1 MSSSDVRVI
10 GPGHLMFAVGLAA
23 IGVLSL
29 VSGDFALNWQPVP
42 PWVPWRETLARA
54 SGVMLLAGGLG
65 MLLKPTATV
74 SALLLTV
81 NMMVWLMLLRL
92 PRVISSPASS
102 GMWLGF
108 GETVLLVC
116 GGWILLA
123 SLAEFDGT
131 VRMKRIT
138 GDDSVRLARFLVAVA
153 LPVIGQAHF
162 VSAEATAQLV
172 PAWLPDRLGLAYF
185 TGACHVAAG
194 LCMLLTIVPRLAATL
209 EAIMIGLFTVLVWV
223 PRLLRTP
230 GSRFEWTAM
239 LISLAM
245 TGAASAVAESLH
257 AVRWRQVRWTRA
269 A

>member
-1 MSSSDVRVI
+1 
-10 GPGHLMFAVGLAA
+10 MFAVGLAG

-29 VSGDFALNWQPVP
+29 LSGDFALNWQPVP
-42 PWVPWRETLARA
+42 PWVPWREILART
-54 SGVMLLAGGLG
+54 SGVMLLAGGVG
-65 MLLKPTATV
+65 MLLQPTAVV
-74 SALLLTV
+74 SALLVMV
-81 NMMVWLMLLRL
+81 NMMMWLLLLRL
-92 PRVISSPASS
+92 PRVVTSPASS

-123 SLAEFDGT
+123 SLAEDG
-131 VRMKRIT
+131 RAPAMRRIA
-138 GDDSVRLARFLVAVA
+138 GDDGVRVARFLVAVA

-172 PAWLPDRLGLAYF
+172 PAWLPARLGLAYF

-209 EAIMIGLFTVLVWV
+209 EAVMIGLFTLLVWV
-223 PRLLRTP
+223 PRLIQAP
-230 GSRFEWTAM
+230 ASRFEWTAT

-245 TGAASAVAESLH
+245 TGAASAVAESFH
-257 AVRWRQVRWTRA
+257 SVRWRQAPWMRA